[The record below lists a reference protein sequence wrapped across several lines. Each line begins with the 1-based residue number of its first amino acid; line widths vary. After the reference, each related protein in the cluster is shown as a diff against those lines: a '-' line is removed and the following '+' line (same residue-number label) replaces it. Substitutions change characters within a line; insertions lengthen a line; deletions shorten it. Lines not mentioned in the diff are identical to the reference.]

1 MSLKKI
7 FKNYYL
13 ETILIL
19 IIFFLDRI
27 SKLFV
32 IHLDKLNFNSEI
44 YSSKFLNIHLI
55 WNEGIA
61 FGLFSFNENYLY
73 NGLTFLIF
81 LVIIFIIFMIKK
93 SNPLRKYALLLVL
106 SGALGNFFDRLIYK
120 AVPDFIDLHIG
131 NFHWFIFNVADIFIT
146 FGIFF
151 MIRKSDPLRKY
162 ALLLV
167 LGGALGNFF
176 DRIIYKAVPDF
187 IDFHVGNFHWFIFN
201 VSDIFITIGIIL
213 MIIIEIINKP
223 EATNNE
229 KI

>member
-1 MSLKKI
+1 MEVKKLNKNFYLNFLIVLFI
-7 FKNYYL
+7 F
-13 ETILIL
+13 LI
-19 IIFFLDRI
+19 DRI

-32 IHLDKLNFNSEI
+32 IHQDKINFNSEI

-73 NGLTFLIF
+73 NLLTFLIF
-81 LVIIFIIFMIKK
+81 IVIIFIIFMIRK
-93 SNPLRKYALLLVL
+93 SDPVRKYALL
-106 SGALGNFFDRLIYK
+106 F
-120 AVPDFIDLHIG
+120 
-131 NFHWFIFNVADIFIT
+131 
-146 FGIFF
+146 
-151 MIRKSDPLRKY
+151 
-162 ALLLV
+162 V

-201 VSDIFITIGIIL
+201 VSDIFITLGIIL
-213 MIIIEIINKP
+213 MIFIEIINKP
-223 EATNNE
+223 KATNNE